1 MNRTRLQINSN
12 KSKNPIDIVKFKWQ
26 RNLVANLN
34 KHAKLQYFEKLSV
47 DGNSKSIW
55 KACKPYFSNRNS
67 NIQENLMLLEKDKF
81 LPKQKD
87 VTENFNE
94 RFGSTADSSSLFNWS
109 KGTKMLSGN
118 KTINSNIKKLGINQS
133 IKAIKKKL
141 KIKSK
146 FSFNHVLLK
155 TIKRVI
161 NDLDI
166 KKSYSGEILTYCF
179 EHCHS
184 MCK

>member
-1 MNRTRLQINSN
+1 
-12 KSKNPIDIVKFKWQ
+12 
-26 RNLVANLN
+26 
-34 KHAKLQYFEKLSV
+34 
-47 DGNSKSIW
+47 
-55 KACKPYFSNRNS
+55 
-67 NIQENLMLLEKDKF
+67 MLLEKDKF
-81 LPKQKD
+81 LPNQKD